1 MRTCGAVL
9 DIVIFVSHGL
19 ATHALTTWRMSRVLA
34 PIHHGPDQIQEP
46 QLTRRFSVCDAA
58 HIDCRGASVA
68 ALADATECSCAS
80 RPRHTTTSQHKRGL
94 WASARRIRDHCSSY
108 AQPNTTFGLVRICPR
123 CFFRH
128 LIQCQSSGWSSYSH
142 TISSS
147 ASSSEI
153 SISAPT
159 AVPSCCFF
167 LLEALFRLRC
177 GLPSLGKLMA
187 SKKASLSI

>member
-1 MRTCGAVL
+1 MPHIPVAREPML
-9 DIVIFVSHGL
+9 PPW
-19 ATHALTTWRMSRVLA
+19 LTL
-34 PIHHGPDQIQEP
+34 
-46 QLTRRFSVCDAA
+46 LN
-58 HIDCRGASVA
+58 VA
-68 ALADATECSCAS
+68 APCDQDI
-80 RPRHTTTSQHKRGL
+80 PRLRSISEGFGRLQGVFVTIVPRTS
-94 WASARRIRDHCSSY
+94 
-108 AQPNTTFGLVRICPR
+108 NTTFGLVRICP
-123 CFFRH
+123 CWFFRH

-153 SISAPT
+153 SISVPT